1 MSTPKHI
8 LYISYDGMTDPLGQS
23 QVLPYIIG
31 LTKLN
36 HRFTL
41 LSFEKKERFAD
52 GKALIE
58 SICEKHAID
67 WQPMMYTKKPPILS
81 TLWDVFRMKR
91 KIRQVHKANPIDIC
105 HCRSHISSM
114 GGRMLQQQKG
124 IPFLFDMRGFYADER
139 VDGGL
144 WNLKNPIFKMVYTFF
159 KKKEKDFLQNAFC
172 SISLTQA
179 GADIMH
185 SWKGFENTNI
195 QVIPCCADLD
205 HFDGSKVDK
214 KDIEQ
219 WRDKLG
225 ISPEQFV
232 VSYLGSLGTWYM
244 ADEMF
249 AFFKQLK
256 TKYPNALFLFIT
268 PDRKQ
273 IIESYATKHQIDEKS
288 LRVIK
293 ASRAEVP
300 IIAKLSSISLFFI
313 KPVFSKKASS
323 PVKMGELLALGVPI
337 VANRGVGDVDLIIED
352 TNCGILVD
360 DFSQESYEKAILE
373 IDAFIQKPSLVFT
386 QAAEKYYSLKKGI
399 DLYQKVYNEV

>member
-1 MSTPKHI
+1 
-8 LYISYDGMTDPLGQS
+8 MTDPLGQS

-36 HRFTL
+36 YRFTI

-58 SICEKHAID
+58 SICEKHIIN

-81 TLWDVFRMKR
+81 TLWDVFQMKQ
-91 KIRQVHKANPIDIC
+91 KIRQVHKSNPIYIC
-105 HCRSHISSM
+105 HCRSHIPSM

-139 VDGGL
+139 VDGSL
-144 WNLKNPIFKMVYTFF
+144 WILKNPVFKMVYTFF
-159 KKKEKDFLQNAFC
+159 KKKEKEFLQNAFC
-172 SISLTQA
+172 SISLTHA
-179 GADIMH
+179 GANIIH

-195 QVIPCCADLD
+195 KVIPCCADLN
-205 HFDGSKVDK
+205 HFDGSKVDE
-214 KDIEQ
+214 KDLEQ
-219 WRDKLG
+219 WRDKLD
-225 ISPEQFV
+225 ISPKQFV

-244 ADEMF
+244 VDEMF

-300 IIAKLSSISLFFI
+300 FIAKLSSISLFFI

-323 PVKMGELLALGVPI
+323 PVKMGELLALGIPI

-399 DLYQKVYNEV
+399 DLYHKVYKEIL